1 MQSRRRW
8 RAGDLPPANFR
19 PVDLPIYSAPKLHAL
34 WNWLPG
40 SLIMPG
46 FGIQK
51 CNIGEGQ
58 TPISGTV
65 K

>member
-1 MQSRRRW
+1 MQSRRHW
-8 RAGDLPPANFR
+8 RAGDLLPANFR
-19 PVDLPIYSAPKLHAL
+19 PVDLPTYNAPELHAL
-34 WNWLPG
+34 WHWLPG

>member
-1 MQSRRRW
+1 LALATWQFDH
-8 RAGDLPPANFR
+8 AG
-19 PVDLPIYSAPKLHAL
+19 L
-34 WNWLPG
+34 WNT
-40 SLIMPG
+40 
-46 FGIQK
+46 K